1 MNCHWLSNIS
11 CFEDVEHYRTIES
24 IEEDIDAW
32 HTKKL
37 NKAAL
42 SENGSHRNQNC
53 SSAELSLHDCFHC
66 EVKLFELVSVWIVI
80 EKGDIL
86 PEVAPEDSDLNSPC
100 SNKVIVPN
108 GTPVV
113 GLKEAHEETKTHKD
127 HDVNVLELRIMCV

>member
-1 MNCHWLSNIS
+1 M
-11 CFEDVEHYRTIES
+11 
-24 IEEDIDAW
+24 
-32 HTKKL
+32 

-53 SSAELSLHDCFHC
+53 TCAELSLHDCFHC

-86 PEVAPEDSDLNSPC
+86 PEVAPKDGDLNSPR
-100 SNKVIVPN
+100 SDEVIVPN
-108 GTPVV
+108 RTPVM